1 MCASTSSSTWSPSPL
16 ADREESLRCR
26 GAAEGS
32 SEGAGEAA
40 PAGTKRR
47 CCTWMVKM
55 AWDLLE
61 EAFILVAAT
70 ALLLMP
76 R

>member
-1 MCASTSSSTWSPSPL
+1 MWASTSSSTWSPSL
-16 ADREESLRCR
+16 AEREESLRCR
-26 GAAEGS
+26 AAEES

-40 PAGTKRR
+40 PAGTRRR

-76 R
+76 K